1 MSFSPYNPNDR
12 YRQRAAQRTTNFLVG
27 VFVFG
32 LVFAGGFW
40 LGGMRA
46 KQNTYIL
53 EEENRSLAT
62 ERDTIQEEMTVLR
75 AETQTAS
82 VRLEQIKT
90 DYDELLSEGPM
101 KNLLVLIRKQLEGGV
116 AAERLESVILS
127 ARPPQ
132 NCSEPDHKRF
142 VVDTPVYKGPK
153 SQSSIAGGVVK
164 ISGEG
169 VSAQNAQGQKEAW
182 FDVSQPVK
190 LTFKNSMEAKTK
202 EGMLPLYYSMVVEDK
217 EYRFTVSEGEKSFA
231 KVTYDFCDYP

>member
-1 MSFSPYNPNDR
+1 MSFSPYNPHDR
-12 YRQRAAQRTTNFLVG
+12 YRKRAAQRTTNFLTG
-27 VFVFG
+27 LFVFG
-32 LVFAGGFW
+32 LILAGGFW

-53 EEENRSLAT
+53 EEENLGLIN

-75 AETQTAS
+75 AETQTAN

-90 DYDELLSEGPM
+90 DYDELLSDGPM
-101 KNLLVLIRKQLEGGV
+101 KNLLVLIRKQLDEGV

-132 NCSEPDHKRF
+132 NCSAPDKKRF
-142 VVDTPVYKGPK
+142 VVDTPVNTGPK
-153 SQSSIAGGVVK
+153 SLSSIAGGLVK

-169 VSAQNAQGQKEAW
+169 ISAQNARGQKEAW
-182 FDVSQPVK
+182 FDASKPVK
-190 LTFKNSMEAKTK
+190 LTFKNRLASKTK
-202 EGMLPLYYSMVVEDK
+202 EGILPLYYSMVVGDK
-217 EYRFTVSEGEKSFA
+217 EYRFTVSEGAKSFA